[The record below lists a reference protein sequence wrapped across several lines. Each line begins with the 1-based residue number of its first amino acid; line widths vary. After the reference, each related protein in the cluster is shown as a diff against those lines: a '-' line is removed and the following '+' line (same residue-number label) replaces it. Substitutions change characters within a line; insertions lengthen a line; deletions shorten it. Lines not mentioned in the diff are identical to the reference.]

1 MNENRTAQLKFC
13 EMMTAISFKQGA
25 DMSMIASS
33 NGNSTASVSK
43 YSIASDYLSRTMTWP
58 VQYAVLHVP

>member
-1 MNENRTAQLKFC
+1 
-13 EMMTAISFKQGA
+13 
-25 DMSMIASS
+25 MSMNASS